1 MGSIIGNT
9 IDYNG
14 VGALR
19 GLQHILSN
27 INLSIPPLD
36 GNGRKK
42 VLGFEKFRLSLRFEI
57 KIVTSSLLRVYKL
70 QQT

>member
-1 MGSIIGNT
+1 M
-9 IDYNG
+9 
-14 VGALR
+14 R
-19 GLQHILSN
+19 GQQHILSN
-27 INLSIPPLD
+27 INLSIPPPPPTLD